1 MFTGLIQN
9 LGDIKSYQFDGK
21 QARAEISIRGKHPSF
36 KIGDSISVNGVCLTA
51 TSAGD
56 STFAAEISP
65 ETLSR
70 TNLSKLA
77 QGDKIN
83 LEFPVQ
89 AQSFLGGHIVQGHI
103 DSVAQVTNLKKI
115 GDYWRVRIQY
125 PAPLASYFIEK
136 GSVTID
142 GVSLTINQ
150 LFDATNE
157 IELMI
162 IPHTWNETIFH
173 TYVIGQY
180 VNLEVDVIAKYVA
193 RQAR

>member
-9 LGDIKSYQFDGK
+9 LGNLKSYQSDDG
-21 QARAEISIRGKHPSF
+21 QARAEISILGKHPPF
-36 KIGDSISVNGVCLTA
+36 KKGDSIAVNGVCLTA
-51 TSAGD
+51 ITAEA
-56 STFAAEISP
+56 STFTAQISP

-70 TNLSKLA
+70 TNLSKLSA
-77 QGDKIN
+77 GDKIN

-89 AQSFLGGHIVQGHI
+89 AQSFLGGHIVQGHVDAI
-103 DSVAQVTNLKKI
+103 AKITNLKKI
-115 GDYWRVRIQY
+115 GDYWRVRVQY
-125 PAPLASYFIEK
+125 PTPLANYFIEK

-150 LFDATNE
+150 LLDETNE

-173 TYVIGQY
+173 TYVIGQQ

-193 RQAR
+193 RQSK